1 MDNSIVLLGDSII
14 DNTLYVEKHDVEY
27 HVRTLLEDD
36 VIRNDSVDG
45 VTTSE
50 VLDFVIRG
58 GYSDDTT
65 HFFISVGGNNLLN
78 KKKTL
83 LDPETPDNL
92 KAMLIKQGIYSE
104 IGYDMLPIL
113 NGTYFSGYMTEIES
127 IAVIL
132 NYRYPKAEVVF
143 LGLYEGNPSFNPEW
157 KPVEHLLPEL
167 IATHNEKLQD
177 TIERL
182 NNRGINASYID
193 ITNTLKPED
202 YFNDIEPNDSGGLL
216 IAEKIAQHINE

>member
-1 MDNSIVLLGDSII
+1 MNNSIVLLGDSII
-14 DNTLYVEKHDVEY
+14 DNTLYVENYNVDY
-27 HVRTLLEDD
+27 HVRTLLNDD
-36 VIRNDSVDG
+36 VISNDSVDG
-45 VTTSE
+45 VTTNE
-50 VLDFVIRG
+50 VLASTLKG
-58 GYSDDTT
+58 GYSTDTT
-65 HFFISVGGNNLLN
+65 HFVISVGGNNLLDL
-78 KKKTL
+78 KKL
-83 LDPETPDNL
+83 VLDNEMADNF
-92 KAMLIKQGIYSE
+92 KAMFVKQTIYNEVS
-104 IGYDMLPIL
+104 YDMLSIL
-113 NGTYFSGYMTEIES
+113 SGPFYSGYMTEVEA
-127 IAVIL
+127 IAVLL

-143 LGLYEGNPSFNPEW
+143 LGLYEGNLSWNKDW
-157 KPVEHLLPEL
+157 KPVAHLLPEL

>member
-1 MDNSIVLLGDSII
+1 MNNSIVLLGDSII

-36 VIRNDSVDG
+36 VIANDSVDG

-78 KKKTL
+78 EKKTL
-83 LDPETPDNL
+83 LDTETPDNL

-143 LGLYEGNPSFNPEW
+143 LGLYEGNPSFNPDW

-177 TIERL
+177 TIKRL
-182 NNRGINASYID
+182 NDKGINASYID